1 MEKDLAESSAVVDR
15 IELWNDGMG
24 NEWREALPGLI
35 PPAVRAYVNS
45 IVDSKRY
52 CDVTPIISDM
62 RMIKSAKE
70 LQMARHAGH
79 SRYRH
84 DGGWPQ

>member
-1 MEKDLAESSAVVDR
+1 GLLGTTARIGIEPDLT
-15 IELWNDGMG
+15 
-24 NEWREALPGLI
+24 
-35 PPAVRAYVNS
+35 PPAVRAYVNL

-70 LQMARHAGH
+70 LQMARHAGQVGIAMMEAGR
-79 SRYRH
+79 SNY
-84 DGGWPQ
+84 PVQSIKA